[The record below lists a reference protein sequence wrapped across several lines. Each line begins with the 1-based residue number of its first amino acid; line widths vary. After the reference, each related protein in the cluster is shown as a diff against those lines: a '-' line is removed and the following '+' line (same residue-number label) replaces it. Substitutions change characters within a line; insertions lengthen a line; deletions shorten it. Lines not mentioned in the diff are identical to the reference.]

1 MSFPTRNNAYVIKG
15 GILKLEDVCRIKID
29 SDGMDLDLWDK
40 QPRIKLN
47 HSHNRSRSIDLSDCS
62 TSQDTSNELFEE
74 EKDVDTRELK
84 NIIKS
89 KTKNSLYST
98 FVRENLNIVNGG
110 GDKQEEKD
118 LTNKRQISPTIDTPS
133 SKLRKITDM
142 SSAPGTPELQPR
154 RLQMGR
160 ERTNSLA
167 VTNRKKAV
175 RGRRRINSLTVDPS
189 QRTIKTMWR
198 GLVSSD
204 DRDSA
209 GLNIAATTD
218 VKGSE

>member
-1 MSFPTRNNAYVIKG
+1 
-15 GILKLEDVCRIKID
+15 
-29 SDGMDLDLWDK
+29 
-40 QPRIKLN
+40 
-47 HSHNRSRSIDLSDCS
+47 
-62 TSQDTSNELFEE
+62 
-74 EKDVDTRELK
+74 
-84 NIIKS
+84 
-89 KTKNSLYST
+89 
-98 FVRENLNIVNGG
+98 
-110 GDKQEEKD
+110 
-118 LTNKRQISPTIDTPS
+118 
-133 SKLRKITDM
+133 
-142 SSAPGTPELQPR
+142 
-154 RLQMGR
+154 MGR